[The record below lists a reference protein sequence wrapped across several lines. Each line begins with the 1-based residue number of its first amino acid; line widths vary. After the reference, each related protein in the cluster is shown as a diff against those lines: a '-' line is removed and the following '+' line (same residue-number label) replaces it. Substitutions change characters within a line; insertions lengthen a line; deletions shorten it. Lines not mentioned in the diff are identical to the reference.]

1 MNAADYEKA
10 ACINVP
16 TELFYDTSLYR
27 QVIRVFCKNCPIK
40 EQCLKDCLEAEETPV
55 DGKKW
60 RSGVFGGLS
69 PTGRNRYAGTNYN
82 ILSDNW
88 EEDNADSD
96 SN

>member
-1 MNAADYEKA
+1 MNAEDYEEA

-16 TELFYDTSLYR
+16 VDLFYDVKLYG
-27 QVIRVFCKNCPIK
+27 QVARVFCENCPIR

-55 DGKKW
+55 DGKKY

-69 PTGRNRYAGTNYN
+69 PTGRNRYAGTNYD
-82 ILSDNW
+82 ILNDTW
-88 EEDNADSD
+88 EEDNNDSD

>member
-1 MNAADYEKA
+1 MNAADYEEA
-10 ACINVP
+10 ACINAP
-16 TELFYDTSLYR
+16 TELFYDTSLYE
-27 QVIRVFCKNCPIK
+27 QVIQVFCESCPIK

-82 ILSDNW
+82 VLSDDGM
-88 EEDNADSD
+88 ERNADSN